1 MSAAGSKTHALS
13 VRRGPRMPGWAG
25 AKLLPL
31 GAVPATAYLAALLV
45 VPIGTLLLYSFYR
58 SVFFGVEQTLTLDSY
73 REVLSDDLY
82 RRLIVRSIITAL
94 LVSLFT
100 IPVAYALAYAI
111 TFRMRRAVVV
121 LVLLMAPMFASYVVR
136 VFAWVLILG
145 PTGFIN
151 RGLEGIGLIEEPL
164 RFLLYGRFAVT
175 LTLTTILIPLAM
187 LPIYAALQNVP
198 RDLIHASRDLGESP
212 VRTFARVTL
221 PLTTPAVVASF
232 VFVFLL
238 SGADY
243 LTPQLLG
250 GSSGFLVGRAIADQ
264 FGPGGDLPLGGALSF
279 ITLLALTLTIV
290 LVLGAGRMVFA
301 GLRWLDD
308 TGGAIRLRRSARPW
322 RRRRRR
328 FRLPGWHLLVVAV
341 GTVLYAPLAVVVLMS
356 FSNSSA
362 LPIRSLTFDW
372 YSRVFEARGFTS
384 AIATSV
390 QVAAVS
396 VAVALLIGTPAAFAL
411 ARRRF
416 RLRPLVLGLTGMPLI
431 VPGVVVGV
439 AILTTLGAFG
449 MLPGFGPT
457 VLAHIWLTL
466 PFVLLIMH
474 SRLERFDQ
482 RVEEAARDLG
492 SSHERALRTV
502 TLPIIAPT
510 LFATAI
516 IVWVWSMDEFLVSN
530 FIVGTDTT
538 LPVYLFSQLRFGVTP
553 VVNAVATLMLLAS
566 LLVLALAALV
576 FRFVAA
582 PRAEAGGQV
591 ESFAGTMAGAHGGVR
606 QG

>member
-1 MSAAGSKTHALS
+1 MTPVEEPA
-13 VRRGPRMPGWAG
+13 RRRAW
-25 AKLLPL
+25 LPL
-31 GAVPATAYLAALLV
+31 PAVPATVYLIALLA
-45 VPIGTLLLYSFYR
+45 VPLGTLLLYSFYESGFF
-58 SVFFGVEQTLTLDSY
+58 SVEKTLTLDSY
-73 REVLSDDLY
+73 REVARDDLY
-82 RRLIVRSIITAL
+82 RTLIVRSIVTAL

-100 IPVAYALAYAI
+100 IPIAYALAYAI
-111 TFRMRRAVVV
+111 TFRIRRAVLV
-121 LVLLMAPMFASYVVR
+121 LVVLMAPMFASYVVR

-145 PTGFIN
+145 PTGFVN
-151 RGLEGIGLIEEPL
+151 RGLEGIGIIDEPL

-198 RDLIHASRDLGESP
+198 RQLIDASRDLGESP
-212 VRTFARVTL
+212 LRTFARVTF
-221 PLTTPAVVASF
+221 PLTAPAVTASF

-264 FGPGGDLPLGGALSF
+264 FGPGADLPLGGALSF
-279 ITLLALTLTIV
+279 VTLLALLAAIGAV
-290 LVLGAGRMVFA
+290 LLLAR
-301 GLRWLDD
+301 GLV
-308 TGGAIRLRRSARPW
+308 AVLRRVDERAGARRARRTP

-328 FRLPGWHLLVVAV
+328 IRVPGWHLLVGVV
-341 GTVLYAPLAVVVLMS
+341 GIVLYAPLVVVVLMS
-356 FSNSSA
+356 FSNASA
-362 LPIRSLTFDW
+362 LPIRDLTTSW
-372 YSRVFEARGFTS
+372 YGDVLDARGFTD
-384 AIATSV
+384 AIGTSV
-390 QVAAVS
+390 LVAAVCVL
-396 VAVALLIGTPAAFAL
+396 VAVPLGTLAAFAL

-416 RLRPLVLGLTGMPLI
+416 RLRPAMFGLTGVPLL

-457 VLAHIWLTL
+457 VLAHVWLGL
-466 PFVLLIMH
+466 PFAILIMH
-474 SRLERFDQ
+474 SRLERFDD

-492 SSHERALRTV
+492 SSRARALRTV
-502 TLPIIAPT
+502 TLPIVAPT

-516 IVWVWSMDEFLVSN
+516 VVWVWSMDEFLVSN

-566 LLVLALAALV
+566 LLVLALAAVV
-576 FRFVAA
+576 FRAVARR
-582 PRAEAGGQV
+582 RAEAGGQV
-591 ESFAGTMAGAHGGVR
+591 ESFAATMAGAHGAR
-606 QG
+606 P

>member
-1 MSAAGSKTHALS
+1 VSDTGTTAQRPPVPGRLAHRRKAGNLLAPGAL
-13 VRRGPRMPGWAG
+13 
-25 AKLLPL
+25 
-31 GAVPATAYLAALLV
+31 PATLYLAAVLL
-45 VPIGTLLLYSFYR
+45 VPIGTLLLYSVYR
-58 SVFFGVEQTLTLDSY
+58 SVFFGVEHTLTLDSY
-73 REVLSDDLY
+73 REVLSDHLY
-82 RRLIVRSIITAL
+82 RTLMVRSIVTAL

-100 IPVAYALAYAI
+100 IPIAYGLAYAI
-111 TFRMRRAVVV
+111 TFRIRRSVLV
-121 LVLLMAPMFASYVVR
+121 LVLLMAPLFASYVVR

-151 RGLEGIGLIEEPL
+151 RGLEGVGVIDEPL

-212 VRTFARVTL
+212 MRTFARVTL
-221 PLTTPAVVASF
+221 PLTAPAVVASF

-264 FGPGGDLPLGGALSF
+264 FGAGGDLPLGGALSF
-279 ITLLALTLTIV
+279 VTLLALTVVIV
-290 LVLGAGRMVFA
+290 LVLGAGRLLVA
-301 GLRWLDD
+301 GFRRLDD
-308 TGGAIRLRRSARPW
+308 RGGAGTARRGAHPGRRA
-322 RRRRRR
+322 RRRL
-328 FRLPGWHLLVVAV
+328 RLPGWHLLVAAV
-341 GTVLYAPLAVVVLMS
+341 GLVLYAPLAVVVLMS
-356 FSNSSA
+356 FANSSA

-372 YSRVFEARGFTS
+372 YARVFESRGFTS
-384 AIATSV
+384 AIGTSV
-390 QVAAVS
+390 LVAAVC
-396 VAVALLIGTPAAFAL
+396 VAVALPIGVPAAFAL
-411 ARRRF
+411 ARRAF
-416 RLRPLVLGLTGMPLI
+416 GLRGLVLGLTATPLI

-449 MLPGFGPT
+449 TLPGFGPT
-457 VLAHIWLTL
+457 VVAHIWLTV

-474 SRLERFDQ
+474 SRLARFDQ

-492 SSHERALRTV
+492 SSHGRALRTV
-502 TLPIIAPT
+502 TLPIVAPT

-566 LLVLALAALV
+566 LVVLGMAAIVFRLAAT
-576 FRFVAA
+576 R
-582 PRAEAGGQV
+582 RAETGGQV
-591 ESFAGTMAGAHGGVR
+591 ESLAGTMAAAHGGAR
-606 QG
+606 QT